1 MPLGKINWANIIAI
15 ILQILAGLGG
25 GTTPPAKTFGVSKDE
40 FKAKLT
46 AAMPDGTALDVI
58 DALVLVVEKDWL
70 CISTLITDVEGA
82 LIPATPPGPVK

>member
-25 GTTPPAKTFGVSKDE
+25 GTTPPAKTFSVQKDE
-40 FKAKLT
+40 FKTKLT

-58 DALVLVVEKDWL
+58 DALVAVVEKDWT
-70 CISTLITDVEGA
+70 CISTLITDVEAA
-82 LIPATPPGPVK
+82 LVPATPPGPVK